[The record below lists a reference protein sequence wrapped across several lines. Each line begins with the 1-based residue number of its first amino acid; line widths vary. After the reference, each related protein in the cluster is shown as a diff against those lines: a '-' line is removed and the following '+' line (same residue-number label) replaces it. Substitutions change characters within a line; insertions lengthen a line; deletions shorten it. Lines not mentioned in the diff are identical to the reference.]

1 MCKMKDESEGKI
13 IDDFVVL
20 KSKLYSMKNIDGK
33 EFNTAKGVNIA
44 TEFNE
49 FKDTLFNKKI
59 IRHKMRRIQG
69 KKHKMGTH
77 KMNKMSLSVFDDKRF
92 VLDDGIHTLAYF
104 DKNLKKQILT
114 DES

>member
-44 TEFNE
+44 IEFNE

-104 DKNLKKQILT
+104 DKNLKK
-114 DES
+114 